1 MVCSPANIATNTVPL
16 PPSCGADVE
25 ILELRVPIAL

>member
-1 MVCSPANIATNTVPL
+1 MVCSPANIATNIVPL
-16 PPSCGADVE
+16 PPSGVADVA